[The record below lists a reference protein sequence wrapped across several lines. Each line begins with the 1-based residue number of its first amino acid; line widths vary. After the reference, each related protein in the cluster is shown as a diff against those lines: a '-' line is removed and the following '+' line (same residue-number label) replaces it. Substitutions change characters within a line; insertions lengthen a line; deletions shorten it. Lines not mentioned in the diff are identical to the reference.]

1 MRWLTPAPNQSRK
14 KGHGEEH
21 PEKQATLI
29 KAIYLET
36 QSKRVFN
43 FRALGNLGKGKK
55 ILKVTLK
62 MHLRWSCFSSQR

>member
-14 KGHGEEH
+14 KGQGEERL
-21 PEKQATLI
+21 EKQATLI

-43 FRALGNLGKGKK
+43 FRALGPSRQG
-55 ILKVTLK
+55 
-62 MHLRWSCFSSQR
+62 